1 MNENSYYSI
10 DRLIEFGMGM
20 AIAQQMINTMNQA
33 MSQMHIPGSMNQ
45 TQPIAISY
53 YAMIDGLQT
62 GPFSEQ
68 ELSRLISEK
77 KISKET
83 YLWKP
88 GMAKWDLA
96 ERIPEVLKLVALAPP
111 PFSQE

>member
-45 TQPIAISY
+45 PLPIAISY

>member
-10 DRLIEFGMGM
+10 DRLIEFGMGI
-20 AIAQQMINTMNQA
+20 AIAQQMINTMNHA
-33 MSQMHIPGSMNQ
+33 ISQMQMPGSINQ
-45 TQPIAISY
+45 LQPVPVSY
-53 YAMIDGLQT
+53 YAMIDGLQA

-68 ELSRLISEK
+68 ELSRLITEK

-88 GMAKWDLA
+88 GMANWDLA
-96 ERIPEVLKLVALAPP
+96 P
-111 PFSQE
+111 S